1 MLAVFQTS
9 DFLRRSEPAKS
20 PQEVG
25 LVFTSPMPKVLGEN
39 KLGDRNHPAQECW
52 IDVQAYT
59 PKNTHVIFKNI
70 KSYKYVWFLFHI
82 SVWWVINLV
91 FCSTFAQLELPFW
104 GKTRDLV
111 ALKEH
116 VLWIINSCSIGD
128 EDLILNKRILAHP
141 CNGYINPLLL
151 DWWPSRTTVPL
162 TVA

>member
-1 MLAVFQTS
+1 MFIVKQTTAVLAVFQTS

-91 FCSTFAQLELPFW
+91 FCSTFAQLELPF
-104 GKTRDLV
+104 
-111 ALKEH
+111 
-116 VLWIINSCSIGD
+116 
-128 EDLILNKRILAHP
+128 
-141 CNGYINPLLL
+141 
-151 DWWPSRTTVPL
+151 
-162 TVA
+162 